1 MKKATLTRVSRDIII
16 GLYLIL
22 NRSLWRTNIPYNYRI

>member
-1 MKKATLTRVSRDIII
+1 MKKATLTCVSRDIII

-22 NRSLWRTNIPYNYRI
+22 NRSL